1 MAKAKD
7 DMYILWPEYFDSNL
21 SRADGRRMPK
31 NLCVPSPNAE
41 EIFSIAKKIG
51 LSPVLENDKAFPS
64 KWTDRKGRIKVPK
77 RHNKTQTM
85 LMVAEKLKLKR
96 K

>member
-1 MAKAKD
+1 MAKAKN

-21 SRADGRRMPK
+21 SRAKGRRLPRSI
-31 NLCVPSPNAE
+31 CVPSPNAE
-41 EIFSIAKKIG
+41 ELFSIARKIG
-51 LSPVLENDKAFPS
+51 LSPILENDKSYPS
-64 KWTDRKGRIKVPK
+64 RWTDGKGRIKVPK
-77 RHNKTQTM
+77 QFNKTQTM